1 MKRKCLRIS
10 YILKRQNGG
19 GEYISH
25 KEKYSPPILLKAD
38 VFYLLVSQLLP
49 QVGHHVAQL
58 GGADEAVAVLV
69 KHPEGLP
76 DLLLARKK
84 VLCENLEKT
93 TDSF

>member
-1 MKRKCLRIS
+1 MSKNLIHSQKTKWWWGI
-10 YILKRQNGG
+10 YIFHR
-19 GEYISH
+19 
-25 KEKYSPPILLKAD
+25 EKYSPPILKAD
-38 VFYLLVSQLLP
+38 GFYLLVSQLLP